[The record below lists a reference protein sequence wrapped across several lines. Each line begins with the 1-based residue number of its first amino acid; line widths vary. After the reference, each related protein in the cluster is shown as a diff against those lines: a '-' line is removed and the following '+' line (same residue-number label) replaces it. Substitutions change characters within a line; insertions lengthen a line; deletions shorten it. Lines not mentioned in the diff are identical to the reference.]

1 MDLIVKNVK
10 AKDFNKTDMAYL
22 QSADQIGTL
31 LKAINQIDKVIV
43 KAKNKQPVDLLV
55 EHLHSC
61 YDSLNEL
68 IGNGDLDFLD
78 KLFANF
84 CIGK

>member
-1 MDLIVKNVK
+1 MDLIVKKVK
-10 AKDFNKTDMAYL
+10 AIDLNKTDMAYL
-22 QSADQIGTL
+22 QSADQIGSL
-31 LKAINQIDKVIV
+31 SKAIEQIDKVIA
-43 KAKNKQPVDLLV
+43 KAKHNQPIDLLV

-61 YDSLNEL
+61 YNSLNEL
-68 IGNGDLDFLD
+68 IGNGDLDFLN